1 MRPETVARILEAAT
15 DLGFD
20 FEVRQD
26 YSGRGMLS
34 ATTTGLVV
42 PDISE
47 LLQAVAK
54 ASFFL
59 ATTAVRTGAAA
70 SFAEHDGFVRDLKV
84 KTDSL
89 GRDIIV
95 Y

>member
-1 MRPETVARILEAAT
+1 MKPETAARILEAAK

-26 YSGRGMLS
+26 YSGRGMLG

-42 PDISE
+42 PDISQ
-47 LLQAVAK
+47 LLQAIAK
-54 ASFFL
+54 ASFFI
-59 ATTAVRTGAAA
+59 ATTAVSTGAAD
-70 SFAEHDGFVRDLKV
+70 SFAEHDRFVADLKV
-84 KTDSL
+84 KTDSQ